1 MIDTLEQ
8 LNLRFF
14 ELFGELYENV
24 EFLSNDSYKYMEQ
37 ILFTQYKTEV
47 EKFLLDKQLEDKKDI
62 YELKKRVKNL
72 TPSGILFFKNE
83 AKILTNKKLKKEFEK
98 YFADFKTF
106 LNSEDSHIEEEQK

>member
-62 YELKKRVKNL
+62 YELNINCRTAITTFVALNIDYVL
-72 TPSGILFFKNE
+72 RE
-83 AKILTNKKLKKEFEK
+83 C
-98 YFADFKTF
+98 YFLSVA
-106 LNSEDSHIEEEQK
+106 